1 MVGQVDDKVDLR
13 SRLTTFFRYFYDEKL
28 LILEK
33 QITRRSE
40 IDRLVERVNRETNRE
55 NRASETLVTRRQSL
69 GVSLLSDN
77 TSVFHPDEIKEEKV

>member
-1 MVGQVDDKVDLR
+1 MK
-13 SRLTTFFRYFYDEKL
+13 SY

>member
-13 SRLTTFFRYFYDEKL
+13 SRLTTFFRYFYDEKF